1 MRNTRAVRPSALT
14 AISLKA
20 ALISLCVASFGCR
33 PEGVHTPATGQV
45 LFGSCDSCHG
55 LKGEGRK
62 EYGAPAIA
70 GLPAWYIEAQLNKF
84 RTGLRGAH
92 PDDVEGLRMRPMSRQ
107 MMSNEEVVAVSKFAA
122 ALKPAGAHAATVEG
136 NAEAGKATYGLCTA
150 CHGPAGLGN
159 EALKAPPIAGQHDW
173 YLVAS
178 LQKFKS
184 GVRGTAPGDQW
195 GSTMRPMAMTLADD
209 QAIKNVVAYV
219 GTLKQ

>member
-1 MRNTRAVRPSALT
+1 LT
-14 AISLKA
+14 AISWKA
-20 ALISLCVASFGCR
+20 ALISLCAASFGCR
-33 PEGVHTPATGQV
+33 PDGVHALPKGEV
-45 LFGSCDSCHG
+45 LFASCNSCHG
-55 LKGEGRK
+55 ALGEGRK

-70 GLPAWYIEAQLNKF
+70 GLPAWYVEAQLNKF

-92 PDDVEGLRMRPMSRQ
+92 PDDAEGLRMRPMSRQ
-107 MMSNEEVVAVSKFAA
+107 MMSSEEVAEVSKYTA
-122 ALKPAGAHAATVEG
+122 ALKPAAAHKATVEG
-136 NAEAGKATYGLCTA
+136 NAEAGKVAYAVCTA

-178 LQKFKS
+178 LQKFKA

-195 GSTMRPMAMTLADD
+195 GGTMRPMAMTLADD